1 MPQPLPKV
9 TRLHPPP
16 PHLGEAGKAFWIAT
30 IRDYQVETGPLLTHL
45 EVASGALD
53 RLSECRQVIKS
64 EGLMITEDGKE
75 DGKKIAHPLLKVES
89 ASRAAFQSAMRA
101 LRLQPIVKGAIG

>member
-30 IRDYQVETGPLLTHL
+30 IRDYQVETGPLPDIFEHPKHPYTQ
-45 EVASGALD
+45 ALLAALPENNGE
-53 RLSECRQVIKS
+53 RALQGPSRME
-64 EGLMITEDGKE
+64 
-75 DGKKIAHPLLKVES
+75 PLLS
-89 ASRAAFQSAMRA
+89 TD
-101 LRLQPIVKGAIG
+101 I